1 MKRVLIA
8 VLVFCAAAPLA
19 MGAANVINTSRSNV
33 KSNLISNGTSC
44 TTIGITLDANFNVTG
59 STSTTAP
66 CSIPQGV
73 YPFNPPSLPSSP
85 VTSVVPQFVD
95 GGGWQTTLVLA
106 NTTAS
111 AATASLT
118 FYKETGAGGGATEP
132 WTPTFLEGSS
142 TQN

>member
-44 TTIGITLDANFNVTG
+44 TTIGISLDANLNVTG

-106 NTTAS
+106 NTTVS

>member
-19 MGAANVINTSRSNV
+19 MGATNVLNTSRSNV

-44 TTIGITLDANFNVTG
+44 TTIGISLDANLNVTG

-66 CSIPQGV
+66 CSVPAGV
-73 YPFNPPSLPSSP
+73 YPFNPPGLPSSP

-118 FYKETGAGGGATEP
+118 FYQETGAGGGVTEP
-132 WTPTFLEGSS
+132 GLQPSLRGVPRKT
-142 TQN
+142 